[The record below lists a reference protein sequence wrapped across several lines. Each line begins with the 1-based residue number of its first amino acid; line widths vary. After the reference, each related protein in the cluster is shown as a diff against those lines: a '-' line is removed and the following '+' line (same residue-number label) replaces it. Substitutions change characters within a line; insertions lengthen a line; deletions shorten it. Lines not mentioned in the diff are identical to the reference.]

1 MFLKDFEE
9 MCLKEKTSVQ
19 DVKEAEDWKEEQ
31 KTEFLK
37 QRHEYYFLK
46 IKERILDESIT
57 NLQRKYAEILENGQ
71 NCSETLAD

>member
-9 MCLKEKTSVQ
+9 MCLKEKESVQ
-19 DVKEAEDWKEEQ
+19 NVKKDEDWGEEQ
-31 KTEFLK
+31 KIEFLK

>member
-19 DVKEAEDWKEEQ
+19 NVKEDEDWEEEQ

-71 NCSETLAD
+71 NYSETLAD